1 MAQRIA
7 RQVRKH
13 HAVKDIRG
21 LHIDLAEDGSVETNC
36 KTTEP
41 GDVIDILQA
50 IIRFIMDNDLVDV
63 LKVAGKRHLMSTITR
78 EDEDGVTF
86 ETTIDPEDLEKA
98 LSLIFGEDE
107 EEEEEDVR
115 KSQSLPS

>member
-1 MAQRIA
+1 MATYIGHQYREKGS
-7 RQVRKH
+7 RKN
-13 HAVKDIRG
+13 IRG
-21 LHIDLAEDGSVETNC
+21 LHIDITESGSVTTNC

-86 ETTIDPEDLEKA
+86 EATIDPEDLEKA

-107 EEEEEDVR
+107 EEEEDVR